1 MNLNYQGIALA
12 TFVDASSMNKLHVDI
27 YPVDETSLQI
37 TPISPATPVN
47 KEFSVALT
55 PLNLNAWNSYDL
67 LLSSFTG
74 VDMSNVIQFKFT
86 GSGGKTVYMD
96 NLYLYSDAT
105 GISTVDGSFGV
116 NCYPNPVSNRL
127 TIQAK
132 SEINSFVITNLL
144 GQTVKASI
152 TGGLEKSIDTSD
164 LSAGNYFITVK
175 LVNGQQV
182 TQKLVK
188 Q

>member
-1 MNLNYQGIALA
+1 
-12 TFVDASSMNKLHVDI
+12 VDASIMSKLHVDI

-55 PLNLNAWNSYDL
+55 PLNLNAWNSYDI

-74 VDMSNVIQFKFT
+74 VDMSQVFQFKFT

-96 NLYLYSDAT
+96 NLYFYNDAT
-105 GISTVDGSFGV
+105 GISTVNSSNGISCF
-116 NCYPNPVSNRL
+116 PNPVLNML
-127 TIQAK
+127 TISAQ
-132 SEINSFVITNLL
+132 SDISCIVISNLL
-144 GQTVKASI
+144 GQSVKSTLAN
-152 TGGLEKSIDTSD
+152 GLKKTIDTSD

-175 LVNGQQV
+175 LANGQLS

-188 Q
+188 L